1 MRRAKKIRLHK
12 ILKNIVILL
21 LVLVLLLVGFATYTV
36 RQSFPK
42 ENGAIALSGLKAEV
56 TVQRDQ
62 WGVPH
67 IYATNSHDLFM
78 AQGYIHAQ
86 DRFWQMDFWRHIG
99 SGRLAEMFGSSQVAT
114 DKYLRTMGWA
124 RVAQQEIQQVNA
136 EMKAYLE
143 AYAQGVNAYLAQH
156 QGSAISLEYAVLKLL
171 NPGYKPEPWQ
181 ILHSLTW
188 GKVMA
193 YDLGRNFEREIER
206 TILLKTLTLA
216 QVEELFPPYP
226 QDLPVILP
234 DLQKRKTGEQDDF
247 DESQLVASNISD
259 RSTESRVGETR
270 LIASVQGSR
279 VKGQKSRVKSQESR
293 VKSYLSSL
301 SPSSQSPLPI
311 THYPL
316 PTLQFHQAITPVLA
330 SITKPMMAL
339 EELIGSRAIG
349 IGSNNW
355 VISGS
360 RTTTGKPILAND
372 PHLAV
377 QMPSIWYEVG
387 LHCTSKTSECPYNV
401 TGFSFAG
408 MLGVIIGHSDRI
420 AWGVTNVEPDVM
432 DLYIE
437 KINPANP
444 NQYEVNGKWVDMQL
458 VPETIQVAGSQPIVQ
473 TVRYTRHGPILSD
486 VSDKLQQF
494 PTNQGIEVPPKY
506 AVALRWTALEPST
519 LGYAIPLINRA
530 QNWQEFR
537 TAAKNFD
544 VPAQNFVYADIDGNI
559 GYQMPG
565 KFPIRAKGNGR
576 YPVPGWTDEY
586 EWQGYIDFEQLP
598 KSFNPAQGYIATA
611 NNLVQHKYPYLITRD
626 WVYGYRAQRIVEMIA
641 QSNQLLSIL
650 GVQLIQ
656 GDNGN
661 LNAQTLVPLL
671 KAISLDHPRQEAAR
685 QLLLNWNLQLE
696 MRSPAAAL
704 FEVFWKHL
712 LADTFHDQLP
722 KEYFPDG
729 GDRWYAVVK
738 NLVKQPNS
746 SWWDNR
752 NTPNVQNRD
761 QILRQSLTKAVDELE
776 RLQGKN
782 PKSWNWGNL
791 HTVTFRNATLGKS
804 GVPPIEAL
812 FNRGAFATSGNGET
826 VNANRWKANQSF
838 EVTDIPSLRMIV
850 DLKNLD
856 NSVAIHTPGQS
867 GHAFHTHYTDMVD
880 TWRKIEYH
888 PMLWQKQTVDAKTTA
903 TLKLSP

>member
-1 MRRAKKIRLHK
+1 MRRSRKFRLLK
-12 ILKNIVILL
+12 ALKNFVILL
-21 LVLVLLLVGFATYTV
+21 LVLGLLLVGCVTYNV
-36 RQSFPK
+36 RQSFPV

-56 TVQRDQ
+56 SVQRDQ

-67 IYATNSHDLFM
+67 IYAANSHDLFM

-99 SGRLAEMFGSSQVAT
+99 SGRLSEMFGSSQITT

-124 RVAQQEIQQVNA
+124 RVAQQEIAQVNA
-136 EMKAYLE
+136 QMKGYLE
-143 AYAQGVNAYLAQH
+143 AYADGVNAYLAEH
-156 QGSAISLEYAVLKLL
+156 QGSKLSLEYAVLKLL

-181 ILHSLTW
+181 MLHSLTW

-206 TILLKTLTLA
+206 TILLKTLNLA

-234 DLQKRKTGEQDDF
+234 DLQQRKTGEDDDF
-247 DESQLVASNISD
+247 DE
-259 RSTESRVGETR
+259 TE
-270 LIASVQGSR
+270 LIASSIVEA
-279 VKGQKSRVKSQESR
+279 KS
-293 VKSYLSSL
+293 
-301 SPSSQSPLPI
+301 
-311 THYPL
+311 
-316 PTLQFHQAITPVLA
+316 AITPALE
-330 SITKPMMAL
+330 SITKPMLAL
-339 EELIGSRAIG
+339 EELIGSRGIG

-355 VISGS
+355 VISGK
-360 RTTTGKPILAND
+360 RTSTGKPILAND

-377 QMPSIWYEVG
+377 QLPSIWYEVG
-387 LHCTSKTSECPYNV
+387 LHCIPKSAECPYNV

-437 KINPANP
+437 KINPDNP

-458 VPETIQVAGSQPIVQ
+458 VQETIQVALNQPIVQ

-486 VSDKLQQF
+486 VSPKLQQLSA
-494 PTNQGIEVPPKY
+494 NQGVEIPPQY
-506 AVALRWTALEPST
+506 AVALRWTALEPAT
-519 LGYAIPLINRA
+519 LGYAIPLLNRA
-530 QNWQEFR
+530 QNWEEFR

-544 VPAQNFVYADIDGNI
+544 VPAQNLVYADVDGNI

-565 KFPIRAKGNGR
+565 KLPIRAKGNGR

-586 EWQGYIDFEQLP
+586 EWLGYIDFEQLP
-598 KSFNPAQGYIATA
+598 KSFNPPQGYIVTA
-611 NNLVQHKYPYLITRD
+611 NNLVQNKYPYLITTD

-641 QSNQLLSIL
+641 QADQLLSL
-650 GVQLIQ
+650 LDVELIQ
-656 GDNGN
+656 GDNRN
-661 LNAQTLVPLL
+661 LNAKTLVPLL
-671 KAISLDHPRQEAAR
+671 KAISLDTLQLEAAR
-685 QLLLNWNLQLE
+685 QLLINWNMQLE
-696 MRSPAAAL
+696 MSSPAAAL

-722 KEYFPDG
+722 QEYFPDG
-729 GDRWYAVVK
+729 GDRWYEVMK

-752 NTPNVQNRD
+752 NTPTLENRD
-761 QILRQSLTKAVDELE
+761 TIVRQAFTEAVNELE
-776 RLQGKN
+776 QIQGKDPN
-782 PKSWNWGNL
+782 SWNWGKL

-804 GVPPIEAL
+804 GVAPMEAL
-812 FNRGAFATSGNGET
+812 FNRGNFATGGNGET

-850 DLKNLD
+850 DLNNLD
-856 NSVAIHTPGQS
+856 KSVAIHTPGQS
-867 GHAFHTHYTDMVD
+867 GHAFHKHYTDMVD
-880 TWRKIEYH
+880 YWRKIEYH
-888 PMLWQKQTVDAKTTA
+888 PMLWEKEIVNTNTAA
-903 TLKLSP
+903 TLKLIPKLAS

>member
-1 MRRAKKIRLHK
+1 MLHPMPIRRTRKLRL
-12 ILKNIVILL
+12 LKVIKNFVILL
-21 LVLVLLLVGFATYTV
+21 LVLVLLLLGFITYNV
-36 RQSFPK
+36 RQSFPV
-42 ENGAIALSGLKAEV
+42 ENGAIALTGLKAEV
-56 TVQRDQ
+56 TVQRDR

-67 IYATNSHDLFM
+67 IYAANSHDLFM

-99 SGRLAEMFGSSQVAT
+99 SGRLAEMFGSSQIAT

-124 RVAQQEIQQVNA
+124 RIAQQEIAQVNA
-136 EMKAYLE
+136 EMKGYLQ
-143 AYAQGVNAYLAQH
+143 AYADGVNAYLAEH
-156 QGSAISLEYAVLKLL
+156 QGSKLSLEYAVLKFL

-181 ILHSLTW
+181 MLHSLTW

-206 TILLKTLTLA
+206 TILLKTLNLA

-234 DLQKRKTGEQDDF
+234 EEQKKQTGEEKNF
-247 DESQLVASNISD
+247 DE
-259 RSTESRVGETR
+259 TE
-270 LIASVQGSR
+270 LIASSIAQV
-279 VKGQKSRVKSQESR
+279 
-293 VKSYLSSL
+293 
-301 SPSSQSPLPI
+301 
-311 THYPL
+311 TA
-316 PTLQFHQAITPVLA
+316 AITPALQSLTQPMLA
-330 SITKPMMAL
+330 V
-339 EELIGSRAIG
+339 EELIGSRGIG

-355 VISGS
+355 VISGKL
-360 RTTTGKPILAND
+360 TATGKPILAND

-387 LHCTSKTSECPYNV
+387 LHCTTKTAECPYNV

-437 KINPANP
+437 KINPNNP

-458 VPETIQVAGSQPIVQ
+458 VKETIKVAGSQAIVQ

-486 VSDKLQQF
+486 VSPKLQHL
-494 PTNQGIEVPPKY
+494 PGNQGIEIPQQY

-519 LGYAIPLINRA
+519 LGYAIPLLNRA
-530 QNWQEFR
+530 QNWQDFR
-537 TAAKNFD
+537 AAAKNYD
-544 VPAQNFVYADIDGNI
+544 VPAQNLVYADIDGNI

-586 EWQGYIDFEQLP
+586 EWLGYIDFEQLP
-598 KSFNPAQGYIATA
+598 KSFNPPQGYIASA
-611 NNLVQHKYPYLITRD
+611 NNLVQTKYPYLITTD

-641 QSNQLLSIL
+641 QANQPLSLLD
-650 GVQLIQ
+650 VELIQ
-656 GDNGN
+656 GDNRN
-661 LNAQTLVPLL
+661 LNAQNLVPLL
-671 KAISLDHPRQEAAR
+671 KDISLNQPHLETAR
-685 QLLLNWNLQLE
+685 QLLINWDLQLE
-696 MRSPAAAL
+696 MSSPAAAL

-722 KEYFPDG
+722 QDYFPDG
-729 GDRWYAVVK
+729 GDRWYEVIK
-738 NLVKQPNS
+738 NIIKQPNS

-752 NTPNVQNRD
+752 NTPQVENRD
-761 QILRQSLTKAVDELE
+761 NILQQAFTAAVYELE
-776 RLQGKN
+776 QIQGKD

-791 HTVTFRNATLGKS
+791 HRITFRNATLGKS
-804 GVPPIEAL
+804 GVAMIEAL
-812 FNRGAFATSGNGET
+812 FNRGAFATGGNGET
-826 VNANRWKANQSF
+826 VNANRWKANKSF

-856 NSVAIHTPGQS
+856 NSLAIHAPGQS
-867 GHAFHTHYTDMVD
+867 GHAFHKHYIDMVD
-880 TWRKIEYH
+880 PWRKIEYH
-888 PMLWQKQTVDAKTTA
+888 SMLWEQENVNANTAAK
-903 TLKLSP
+903 LKLTPKFAN

>member
-1 MRRAKKIRLHK
+1 MRRSRKVWLPKA
-12 ILKNIVILL
+12 LKNLVIVIL
-21 LVLVLLLVGFATYTV
+21 VLGLSLAGFGTYTV
-36 RQSFPK
+36 RQSFPV

-56 TVQRDQ
+56 NVQRDR

-67 IYATNSHDLFM
+67 IYAANSHDLFM

-99 SGRLAEMFGSSQVAT
+99 SGRLSEMFGSSQLAT

-124 RVAQQEIQQVNA
+124 RVAQQEITQVNA

-143 AYAQGVNAYLAQH
+143 AYAEGVNAYLAGH
-156 QGSAISLEYAVLKLL
+156 QGSALSLEYAVLKLL
-171 NPGYKPEPWQ
+171 NPRYKPEPWQ
-181 ILHSLTW
+181 MLHSLTW

-193 YDLGRNFEREIER
+193 YDLSRNFEREIER
-206 TILLKTLTLA
+206 TILLKTLNLA

-234 DLQKRKTGEQDDF
+234 DLQTRKTGEQKNF
-247 DESQLVASNISD
+247 DE
-259 RSTESRVGETR
+259 TE
-270 LIASVQGSR
+270 LIASSI
-279 VKGQKSRVKSQESR
+279 QEANA
-293 VKSYLSSL
+293 
-301 SPSSQSPLPI
+301 
-311 THYPL
+311 
-316 PTLQFHQAITPVLA
+316 AITPALE
-330 SITKPMMAL
+330 SITKPMLAL
-339 EELIGSRAIG
+339 QELIGSRGIG

-355 VISGS
+355 VISGK

-387 LHCTSKTSECPYNV
+387 LYCTPKNEECPYNV

-437 KINPANP
+437 KINPDNP

-458 VPETIQVAGSQPIVQ
+458 VKETIQVVGSQPIIQ

-486 VSDKLQQF
+486 VSPKLQQF
-494 PTNQGIEVPPKY
+494 PVNHGLEIPPKY
-506 AVALRWTALEPST
+506 AVALRWTALEPAT
-519 LGYAIPLINRA
+519 LGYAIPLLNRA

-537 TAAKNFD
+537 MAAKNFD
-544 VPAQNFVYADIDGNI
+544 VPAQNLVYADIDGNI

-565 KFPIRAKGNGR
+565 KLPIRSQGNGR

-598 KSFNPAQGYIATA
+598 KSFNPPQGYIATA
-611 NNLVQHKYPYLITRD
+611 NNLVQNRYPYLITTD
-626 WVYGYRAQRIVEMIA
+626 WVYGYRAQRIVEMISQPNQPLSLVDV
-641 QSNQLLSIL
+641 QSM
-650 GVQLIQ
+650 Q
-656 GDNGN
+656 GDNRN
-661 LNAQTLVPLL
+661 LNAQTLLPLFET
-671 KAISLDHPRQEAAR
+671 ISLDSLRLQAAKK
-685 QLLLNWNLQLE
+685 LLLNWNLQLG

-722 KEYFPDG
+722 REYFPDG
-729 GDRWYAVVK
+729 GDRWYEVVK

-746 SWWDNR
+746 SWWDNHK
-752 NTPNVQNRD
+752 TPNVENRN
-761 QILRQSLTKAVDELE
+761 QILRQAFTEAVDELE
-776 RLQGKN
+776 RIQGKN
-782 PKSWNWGNL
+782 PKSWNWGKL
-791 HTVTFRNATLGKS
+791 HTITFRNGTLGKS
-804 GVPPIEAL
+804 GVAAIEAL
-812 FNRGAFATSGNGET
+812 FNRGAFPTAGNGET
-826 VNANRWKANQSF
+826 VNANRWQANKSF

-867 GHAFHTHYTDMVD
+867 GHAFHVHYTDMID
-880 TWRKIEYH
+880 PWRKIEYH
-888 PMLWQKQTVDAKTTA
+888 PMLWEKQTVNSNTA
-903 TLKLSP
+903 ASLKLIPKLGT

>member
-1 MRRAKKIRLHK
+1 MLRPTPMRRTRRFRLLK
-12 ILKNIVILL
+12 ALKNFVILL
-21 LVLVLLLVGFATYTV
+21 LVLVLLLVGFVTYNV
-36 RQSFPK
+36 RQSFPV

-67 IYATNSHDLFM
+67 IYAANSHDLFM

-99 SGRLAEMFGSSQVAT
+99 SGRLSEMFGSSQIAT

-124 RVAQQEIQQVNA
+124 RVAQQEIAQVNA
-136 EMKAYLE
+136 EMKAYLQ
-143 AYAQGVNAYLAQH
+143 AYADGVNAYLAAH
-156 QGSAISLEYAVLKLL
+156 QGSKLSLEYVVLKFL

-181 ILHSLTW
+181 LLHSLTW

-206 TILLKTLTLA
+206 TILLKTLNLA

-226 QDLPVILP
+226 QDLAVILP
-234 DLQKRKTGEQDDF
+234 NPQQKKTGEDNDF
-247 DESQLVASNISD
+247 DE
-259 RSTESRVGETR
+259 TE
-270 LIASVQGSR
+270 LIAAS
-279 VKGQKSRVKSQESR
+279 
-293 VKSYLSSL
+293 
-301 SPSSQSPLPI
+301 I
-311 THYPL
+311 TEA
-316 PTLQFHQAITPVLA
+316 QAAITPALE
-330 SITKPMMAL
+330 SITQPMLAL
-339 EELIGSRAIG
+339 EELIGSRGIG

-355 VISGS
+355 VISGK

-387 LHCTSKTSECPYNV
+387 LHCTTKTTECPFNV

-437 KINPANP
+437 KINPNNP

-458 VPETIQVAGSQPIVQ
+458 LKETIQVAGNQPIVQ

-486 VSDKLQQF
+486 VSPKLQQLNG
-494 PTNQGIEVPPKY
+494 NQGVEIPTQY

-519 LGYAIPLINRA
+519 LGYAIPLLNRA
-530 QNWQEFR
+530 QNWEEFR

-544 VPAQNFVYADIDGNI
+544 VPAQNLVYADIDGNI

-565 KFPIRAKGNGR
+565 RLPIRAKGNGR

-586 EWQGYIDFEQLP
+586 EWLAYIDFEQLP
-598 KSFNPAQGYIATA
+598 KSFNPPQGYIATA
-611 NNLVQHKYPYLITRD
+611 NNLVQNKYPYLITTD
-626 WVYGYRAQRIVEMIA
+626 WVYGYRAQRVVEMIA
-641 QSNQLLSIL
+641 QSNQLLSVL
-650 GVQLIQ
+650 DVELIQ
-656 GDNGN
+656 GDNRN
-661 LNAQTLVPLL
+661 LNAQTLVPLF
-671 KAISLDHPRQEAAR
+671 KDISLDKPSLEAAR
-685 QLLLNWNLQLE
+685 KLLSNWNMQLE
-696 MRSPAAAL
+696 MSSPAAAL

-712 LADTFHDQLP
+712 LADTFQDQLP
-722 KEYFPDG
+722 QEYFPDG
-729 GDRWYAVVK
+729 GDRWYEVVR

-752 NTPNVQNRD
+752 HTPNIENRH
-761 QILRQSLTKAVDELE
+761 QILQQAFTEAVDELE
-776 RLQGKN
+776 RIQGKD

-791 HTVTFRNATLGKS
+791 HNITFRNATLGKS
-804 GVPPIEAL
+804 GIAPIAAL
-812 FNRGAFATSGNGET
+812 FNRGAFATAGNGET

-856 NSVAIHTPGQS
+856 NSVAIHAPGQS
-867 GHAFHTHYTDMVD
+867 GHAFHRHYTDMIEP
-880 TWRKIEYH
+880 WRKIAYH
-888 PMLWQKQTVDAKTTA
+888 PMLGEQQNVNANTTA
-903 TLKLSP
+903 TLKLIPKFAT